1 MMTIRAAN
9 TTRDIEE
16 CFRIRAEVFIVE
28 QGVPADLERDEHDSK
43 ALHFIALTD
52 GQSVGTARVVLGDS
66 GTSAK
71 IGRVAVYRSNRGL
84 GIGKLLIAAIEGYPD
99 LKRVHT
105 FYLDAQTHA
114 LQFYE
119 GLGYEAYGKE
129 IMDAGMP
136 HRRMKKRNRHSVA
149 RDQESPPCESKAPT
163 AAARR
168 PVRKREPIRRGLS
181 TKRSIGRL
189 P

>member
-1 MMTIRAAN
+1 MISSKSLSRTGAGMTTIRAAN
-9 TTRDIEE
+9 TTQDIEE

-28 QGVPADLERDEHDSK
+28 QSVPIGMERDAHDNE
-43 ALHFIALTD
+43 ALHFIALAD
-52 GQSVGTARVVLGDS
+52 GQSVGTARVVLRDN

-71 IGRVAVYRSNRGL
+71 IGRVAVYRSNRGV
-84 GIGKLLIAAIEGYPD
+84 GIGKLLIAAIEGCPD

-105 FYLDAQTHA
+105 FVLDAQTHA

-129 IMDAGMP
+129 FMDAGMP

-149 RDQESPPCESKAPT
+149 RD
-163 AAARR
+163 
-168 PVRKREPIRRGLS
+168 
-181 TKRSIGRL
+181 
-189 P
+189 